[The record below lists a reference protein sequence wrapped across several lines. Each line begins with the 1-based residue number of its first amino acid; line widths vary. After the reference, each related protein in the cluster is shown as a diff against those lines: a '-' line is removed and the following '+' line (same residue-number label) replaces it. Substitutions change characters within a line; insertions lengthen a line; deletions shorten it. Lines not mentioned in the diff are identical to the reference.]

1 MKIMSNASEMR
12 ILFEKGLNEY
22 EKGDYFEAHEA
33 WEDLWSDYNFPDR
46 KFIQGLIQLS
56 VSFVHLSNGNMIGA
70 RNLLKKCQ
78 QKFSD
83 YKGIHRQI
91 NINELKFAIEAV
103 SLTYD
108 NIEESSEFDW
118 DLVPVLKVF

>member
-1 MKIMSNASEMR
+1 MSNASEMR

-78 QKFSD
+78 DKFSE
-83 YKGIHRQI
+83 YNGIHREI

-103 SLTYD
+103 SLTYE
-108 NIEESSEFDW
+108 NMKESSEFDW

>member
-1 MKIMSNASEMR
+1 MSDASDMKI
-12 ILFEKGLNEY
+12 LFKKGLNEY

-70 RNLLKKCQ
+70 RNLLKKCEE
-78 QKFSD
+78 KFSD
-83 YKGIHRQI
+83 YKGIHREI

-108 NIEESSEFDW
+108 NIEVSSEFDW

>member
-1 MKIMSNASEMR
+1 MNDASKMR

-33 WEDLWSDYNFPDR
+33 WEDLWSDYNFRDR

-56 VSFVHLSNGNMIGA
+56 VSFVHLRNGNMIGA

-78 QKFSD
+78 DKFSE
-83 YKGIHRQI
+83 YNGIHREI

-103 SLTYD
+103 SLTYE
-108 NIEESSEFDW
+108 NIKESSEFDW

>member
-1 MKIMSNASEMR
+1 MSNASKMR
-12 ILFEKGLNEY
+12 DLFEKGLNEY

>member
-1 MKIMSNASEMR
+1 MSDASEMR
-12 ILFEKGLNEY
+12 ILFEKGLNKY

-83 YKGIHRQI
+83 YNGIHRKI

-108 NIEESSEFDW
+108 NIEKSSEFDW

>member
-1 MKIMSNASEMR
+1 MSNASEMR

-70 RNLLKKCQ
+70 KNLLKKCQ

>member
-1 MKIMSNASEMR
+1 MNDASKMR

-33 WEDLWSDYNFPDR
+33 WEDLWSDYNFRDR

-78 QKFSD
+78 DKFSE
-83 YKGIHRQI
+83 YNGIHREI

-103 SLTYD
+103 SLTYE
-108 NIEESSEFDW
+108 NMKESSEFDW

>member
-1 MKIMSNASEMR
+1 MSNASEMR

>member
-1 MKIMSNASEMR
+1 MSNASKMR
-12 ILFEKGLNEY
+12 DLFEKGLNEY

-108 NIEESSEFDW
+108 NIQESSEFDW

>member
-1 MKIMSNASEMR
+1 MSNASEMR
-12 ILFEKGLNEY
+12 VLFEKGLNEY

-78 QKFSD
+78 QKFLD

>member
-1 MKIMSNASEMR
+1 MSDADIMAA
-12 ILFEKGLNEY
+12 LFQKGLVEY

-56 VSFVHLSNGNMIGA
+56 VSFVHMGNGNLTGA

-78 QKFSD
+78 QKCSD
-83 YKGIHRQI
+83 YNGIHRGI
-91 NINELKFAIEAV
+91 NVDELKSNIEAV
-103 SLTYD
+103 SFVYED
-108 NIEESSEFDW
+108 MQNISEFDW
-118 DLVPVLKVF
+118 DLVPRII

>member
-1 MKIMSNASEMR
+1 MSNASEMR
-12 ILFEKGLNEY
+12 ILFEKGLNKY

>member
-1 MKIMSNASEMR
+1 MSNASEMR

-70 RNLLKKCQ
+70 RNLLKNCE
-78 QKFSD
+78 QKFSV

-91 NINELKFAIEAV
+91 NISELKFAIEAV